1 MAGIL
6 QKYFPM
12 IRTRREMLEVIFE
25 DERLSDMYLG
35 WSEEQRLEEF
45 LSLVLGQQVKILKV
59 IPNDSARIADESSL
73 VVMDIVVE
81 MEDHSIANVEVQKM
95 GYRFPGQRSAC
106 YSADL
111 LLRQYKRVK
120 GERGKGFSY
129 RDIQKVYT
137 VVLYEKSPG
146 EFKNFPDDYI
156 HHFSQSSDTG
166 LAVNLLQEYCFIALD
181 IFLGIVQNKG
191 IRNKL
196 EAWLLFFSTDDP
208 GEMEMLL
215 ESYPEFRT
223 LYEEIYELCR
233 NVEKVMEMFSKE
245 LKELD
250 RNTVQYMIDEMQEQ
264 IDGMKRELS
273 DKDTILDER
282 KCTIDTQKEMLDK
295 RDQEIA
301 RLKQQLKELQDT
313 SRK

>member
-25 DERLSDMYLG
+25 DERLSDVYLE

-111 LLRQYKRVK
+111 LLRQYKRVR

-146 EFKNFPDDYI
+146 EFQNFPDDYI

-208 GEMEMLL
+208 GEMEVLL
-215 ESYPEFRT
+215 ESYPEFRV

-250 RNTVQYMIDEMQEQ
+250 RNTVQYMIDEMQEE

-273 DKDTILDER
+273 DKDTI
-282 KCTIDTQKEMLDK
+282 LDK

>member
-6 QKYFPM
+6 QNYFPM

-25 DERLSDMYLG
+25 DERLSDVYLG

-73 VVMDIVVE
+73 VAMDIVVE

-111 LLRQYKRVK
+111 LLRQYKRVR

-146 EFKNFPDDYI
+146 EFQNFPDDYI

-208 GEMEMLL
+208 GEMEVLL
-215 ESYPEFRT
+215 EFYPEFRA

-245 LKELD
+245 LRELD
-250 RNTVQYMIDEMQEQ
+250 RNTVQYMIDEMQEE

-273 DKDTILDER
+273 DKDTILNE
-282 KCTIDTQKEMLDK
+282 KNSELDK
-295 RDQEIA
+295 RDQEID

>member
-25 DERLSDMYLG
+25 DERLSDVYLG

-111 LLRQYKRVK
+111 LLRQYKRVR

-146 EFKNFPDDYI
+146 EFKISRMIISTIFPRVPTQDLPST
-156 HHFSQSSDTG
+156 FSRNT
-166 LAVNLLQEYCFIALD
+166 ALSHLTY
-181 IFLGIVQNKG
+181 FL
-191 IRNKL
+191 
-196 EAWLLFFSTDDP
+196 
-208 GEMEMLL
+208 
-215 ESYPEFRT
+215 
-223 LYEEIYELCR
+223 ELCR
-233 NVEKVMEMFSKE
+233 IKVSETSWKHGFCFSVQMILVRWKCFWS
-245 LKELD
+245 LT
-250 RNTVQYMIDEMQEQ
+250 RNLGCCT
-264 IDGMKRELS
+264 KRS
-273 DKDTILDER
+273 
-282 KCTIDTQKEMLDK
+282 
-295 RDQEIA
+295 
-301 RLKQQLKELQDT
+301 T
-313 SRK
+313 SCAATWRR

>member
-6 QKYFPM
+6 QKNFPM

-25 DERLSDMYLG
+25 DERLSDVYLG

-111 LLRQYKRVK
+111 LLRQYKRVR

-146 EFKNFPDDYI
+146 EFQNFPDDYI

-208 GEMEMLL
+208 GEMEVLL
-215 ESYPEFRT
+215 ESYPEFRV

-245 LKELD
+245 LRELD
-250 RNTVQYMIDEMQEQ
+250 RNTVQYMIDEMQ
-264 IDGMKRELS
+264 
-273 DKDTILDER
+273 
-282 KCTIDTQKEMLDK
+282 
-295 RDQEIA
+295 
-301 RLKQQLKELQDT
+301 DT

>member
-25 DERLSDMYLG
+25 DESLSDVYLG

-111 LLRQYKRVK
+111 LLRQYKRVR

-146 EFKNFPDDYI
+146 EFQNFPDDYI

-208 GEMEMLL
+208 GEMEVLL
-215 ESYPEFRT
+215 EFYPEFRT

-250 RNTVQYMIDEMQEQ
+250 RNTVQYMIDEMQEE

-273 DKDTILDER
+273 DKDTILDE
-282 KCTIDTQKEMLDK
+282 

>member
-81 MEDHSIANVEVQKM
+81 MEDHSIANVKVQKM

-146 EFKNFPDDYI
+146 EFQNFPDDYI

-273 DKDTILDER
+273 DKDTILNE
-282 KCTIDTQKEMLDK
+282 KNSELDK
-295 RDQEIA
+295 RDQEID

>member
-25 DERLSDMYLG
+25 DERLSDVYLE

-111 LLRQYKRVK
+111 LLRQYKRVR

-146 EFKNFPDDYI
+146 EFQNFPDDYI

-208 GEMEMLL
+208 GEMEVLL
-215 ESYPEFRT
+215 ESYPEFRV

-245 LKELD
+245 LRELD
-250 RNTVQYMIDEMQEQ
+250 RNTVQYMIDEMQEE

-273 DKDTILDER
+273 DKDTI
-282 KCTIDTQKEMLDK
+282 LDK

>member
-25 DERLSDMYLG
+25 DERLSDVYLG

-111 LLRQYKRVK
+111 LLRQYKRVR

-146 EFKNFPDDYI
+146 EFQNFPDDYI

-208 GEMEMLL
+208 GEMEVLL
-215 ESYPEFRT
+215 EFYPEFRT

-245 LKELD
+245 L
-250 RNTVQYMIDEMQEQ
+250 R
-264 IDGMKRELS
+264 
-273 DKDTILDER
+273 
-282 KCTIDTQKEMLDK
+282 
-295 RDQEIA
+295 
-301 RLKQQLKELQDT
+301 ELQDT

>member
-25 DERLSDMYLG
+25 DERLSDVYLG

-73 VVMDIVVE
+73 VVMGIVVE

-111 LLRQYKRVK
+111 LLRQYKRVR

-146 EFKNFPDDYI
+146 EFQNFPDDYI
-156 HHFSQSSDTG
+156 HNFSQSSDTG

-208 GEMEMLL
+208 GEMEVLL
-215 ESYPEFRT
+215 ESYPEFRV

-245 LKELD
+245 LRELD
-250 RNTVQYMIDEMQEQ
+250 RNTVQYMIDEMQEE

-273 DKDTILDER
+273 DKDTI
-282 KCTIDTQKEMLDK
+282 LDK

>member
-1 MAGIL
+1 
-6 QKYFPM
+6 M

-25 DERLSDMYLG
+25 DERLSDVYLG

-59 IPNDSARIADESSL
+59 IPNESARIADESSL
-73 VVMDIVVE
+73 VV

-166 LAVNLLQEYCFIALD
+166 LAVNLLQEYCFITLD

-215 ESYPEFRT
+215 ESYPEFRA

-273 DKDTILDER
+273 DKDTILD
-282 KCTIDTQKEMLDK
+282 K

>member
-1 MAGIL
+1 MELKNEA
-6 QKYFPM
+6 QKK
-12 IRTRREMLEVIFE
+12 
-25 DERLSDMYLG
+25 S
-35 WSEEQRLEEF
+35 
-45 LSLVLGQQVKILKV
+45 
-59 IPNDSARIADESSL
+59 
-73 VVMDIVVE
+73 

-111 LLRQYKRVK
+111 LLRQYKRVR

-146 EFKNFPDDYI
+146 EFQNFPDDYI

-196 EAWLLFFSTDDP
+196 KAWLLFFSTDDP
-208 GEMEMLL
+208 GEM
-215 ESYPEFRT
+215 
-223 LYEEIYELCR
+223 
-233 NVEKVMEMFSKE
+233 
-245 LKELD
+245 
-250 RNTVQYMIDEMQEQ
+250 
-264 IDGMKRELS
+264 
-273 DKDTILDER
+273 
-282 KCTIDTQKEMLDK
+282 
-295 RDQEIA
+295 
-301 RLKQQLKELQDT
+301 
-313 SRK
+313 

>member
-1 MAGIL
+1 M
-6 QKYFPM
+6 
-12 IRTRREMLEVIFE
+12 
-25 DERLSDMYLG
+25 
-35 WSEEQRLEEF
+35 
-45 LSLVLGQQVKILKV
+45 LGQQVKILKV

-73 VVMDIVVE
+73 VVMGIVVE

-111 LLRQYKRVK
+111 LLRQYKRVR

-146 EFKNFPDDYI
+146 EFQNFPDDYI

-208 GEMEMLL
+208 GEMEVLL
-215 ESYPEFRT
+215 ESYPEFRV

-245 LKELD
+245 LRELD
-250 RNTVQYMIDEMQEQ
+250 RNTVQYMIDEMQEE

-273 DKDTILDER
+273 DKDTILD
-282 KCTIDTQKEMLDK
+282 K
-295 RDQEIA
+295 RDQEID

>member
-1 MAGIL
+1 M
-6 QKYFPM
+6 
-12 IRTRREMLEVIFE
+12 
-25 DERLSDMYLG
+25 
-35 WSEEQRLEEF
+35 
-45 LSLVLGQQVKILKV
+45 LGQQVKILKV

-111 LLRQYKRVK
+111 LLRQYKRVR

-137 VVLYEKSPG
+137 VVLYEKIPG
-146 EFKNFPDDYI
+146 EFQNFPDDYI

-208 GEMEMLL
+208 GEMEVLL
-215 ESYPEFRT
+215 ESYPEFRV

-245 LKELD
+245 LRELD
-250 RNTVQYMIDEMQEQ
+250 RNTVQYMIDEMQEE

-273 DKDTILDER
+273 DKDTI
-282 KCTIDTQKEMLDK
+282 LDK